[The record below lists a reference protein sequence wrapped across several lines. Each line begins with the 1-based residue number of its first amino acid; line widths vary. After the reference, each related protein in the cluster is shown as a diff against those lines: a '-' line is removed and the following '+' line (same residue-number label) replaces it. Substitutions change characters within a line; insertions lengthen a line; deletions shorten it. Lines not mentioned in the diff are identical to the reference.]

1 MNNQFYKFSS
11 KHYLNTIHV
20 WPKIAIDFAG
30 SDKDRPY
37 WLKNIDMTLWFGEYP
52 PSLEFPVEFIVQ
64 GGTKLRDLIDTR
76 TVTLLLISD
85 HVRRVFEDNGVT
97 GWKPYDVIVRR
108 KSGELIPGFNGISI
122 VGRLPENWYSDDAEL
137 PDIFHVPP
145 AWTICTPRLLKI
157 LKKNKI
163 NCFDLRPIDKKRCE
177 KILNIRDNFGSA
189 DFQYERSDF
198 FDRIYESLH

>member
-1 MNNQFYKFSS
+1 MNNKFYKFSS
-11 KHYLNTIHV
+11 KLYLNTIHV

-30 SDKDRPY
+30 SDKERPY

-52 PSLEFPVEFIVQ
+52 PSLEFPVEFIVR
-64 GGTKLRDLIDTR
+64 GGIKLRDLIDTR

-85 HVRRVFEDNGVT
+85 HVRQVFEDNCVT

-122 VGRLPENWYSDDAEL
+122 VGRLPENWYSDGAEL
-137 PDIFHVPP
+137 PDIFRVPP
-145 AWTICTPRLLKI
+145 SWTICTPRLLNI

-163 NCFDLRPIDKKRCE
+163 NCFELSPIDKETCE
-177 KILNIRDNFGSA
+177 RVFYFREKYWHSA
-189 DFQYERSDF
+189 SQYEHTDF
-198 FDRIYESLH
+198 FDRIYESLR